1 MNGSRSGQRK
11 RLMARIRRQMRTG
24 VTGSRK
30 HELRRLHQR
39 RERVYELLLAP
50 DVSEPKFFDAKGREA
65 ARQAIF
71 CAFQCGAALKNYRRA
86 RTPSGR
92 RSAMFDACVDIRAS
106 TADQDLFTLVAK
118 HIPGVRIKA
127 RNSSSVPALMREHA
141 ALQKELEART
151 TDEER
156 RVSVL
161 LDLVKIEQLLL
172 GYWWGA

>member
-1 MNGSRSGQRK
+1 
-11 RLMARIRRQMRTG
+11 
-24 VTGSRK
+24 
-30 HELRRLHQR
+30 
-39 RERVYELLLAP
+39 
-50 DVSEPKFFDAKGREA
+50 
-65 ARQAIF
+65 
-71 CAFQCGAALKNYRRA
+71 
-86 RTPSGR
+86 
-92 RSAMFDACVDIRAS
+92 MFDACVDIRAS

-127 RNSSSVPALMREHA
+127 RSSSSVPALMREHA